1 MRESDMDVIRIL
13 KVVYWWIPKVFMLW
27 QICGFCKC
35 IVCGFKDVGYIL
47 YKIVYFSWRLIVFF
61 LFIFI
66 YFYEDI
72 IVYFNWYVLLIF
84 ILRKFFLFFKP
95 VYKITSSDKTL
106 YYQGFSQFYVPPG
119 SIFSKLIFWEVFCSC
134 RFSKHKKI
142 VIVWCWATTDR
153 ATVTG

>member
-1 MRESDMDVIRIL
+1 
-13 KVVYWWIPKVFMLW
+13 MLW

-47 YKIVYFSWRLIVFF
+47 YKIVYFSWRLIVFC

-84 ILRKFFLFFKP
+84 VLRKFFLFFKP

-119 SIFSKLIFWEVFCSC
+119 SIFSKLIF
-134 RFSKHKKI
+134 
-142 VIVWCWATTDR
+142 
-153 ATVTG
+153 

>member
-1 MRESDMDVIRIL
+1 M
-13 KVVYWWIPKVFMLW
+13 VYWWIPKVFMLW

-47 YKIVYFSWRLIVFF
+47 YKIVYFSWRLIVFW

-84 ILRKFFLFFKP
+84 VLRKFFLFFKP

-106 YYQGFSQFYVPPG
+106 YYQVFSQFYVPPG
-119 SIFSKLIFWEVFCSC
+119 SIFSKLIFWEVFLFRRC
-134 RFSKHKKI
+134 FSRCI
-142 VIVWCWATTDR
+142 MQSARGNPLTLFCFTRPVC
-153 ATVTG
+153 GG